1 MTFKKAE
8 RTQARLKIALTG
20 PSGSGKTFSAL
31 LIAAGIGKRIA
42 VIDTENKS
50 ASLYAGMDKGP
61 LAGLEFDTLEIDP
74 PYTIAKYVEA
84 IEAAERDGYDVLVI
98 DSISHAW
105 AGEGGLLDKKGA
117 LDQRAGSNSYTNW
130 APITKEHELFKARL
144 LNSDLHLICTMRSKQ
159 DYILEVNDKGK
170 SQPKKVGLAPIQRD
184 GMEYEFTTVLDLA
197 MDHHAVA
204 SKDRSGLFDGE
215 VFKPTKDTGKKLL
228 AWLKKGKLAEKPAPV
243 QETPKAAAPPPMTKD
258 EFTADFPEGE
268 PGSQMPAITAAQTE
282 AIKAGIKRLNGL
294 SRSDTLIWQGMR
306 DHVAKAFH
314 KDFAELNELTAI
326 EADTVIDYLNRWADH
341 LGNGKPKA
349 DKKAAAEA

>member
-1 MTFKKAE
+1 MTFRKAE

-20 PSGSGKTFSAL
+20 PSGSGKTFSGL

-42 VIDTENKS
+42 VVDTENRS

-74 PYTIAKYVEA
+74 PYTIAKYLEA
-84 IEAAERDGYDVLVI
+84 IEAAERGGYDVLVI

-159 DYILEVNDKGK
+159 DYILEVNDRGK
-170 SQPKKVGLAPIQRD
+170 STPKKVGLAPIQRD

-197 MDHHAVA
+197 MDHNAAA
-204 SKDRSGLFDGE
+204 SKDRTGLFDGQ
-215 VFKPTKDTGKKLL
+215 VFKPSKETGAKIMK
-228 AWLKKGKLAEKPAPV
+228 WLKAGKPVEKPAGAL
-243 QETPKAAAPPPMTKD
+243 KASPAEGPLPGCVD
-258 EFTADFPEGE
+258 EFNTAMATEE
-268 PGSQMPAITAAQTE
+268 QKARISAAIKELRELGRTDSLIWKGITGHVRKAHGREVIETNGLTE
-282 AIKAGIKRLNGL
+282 AEAG
-294 SRSDTLIWQGMR
+294 
-306 DHVAKAFH
+306 
-314 KDFAELNELTAI
+314 
-326 EADTVIDYLNRWADH
+326 TVIEYLASWADH
-341 LGNGKPKA
+341 IRADAGNGSPA
-349 DKKAAAEA
+349 GRA

>member
-1 MTFKKAE
+1 MTFRKAE

-42 VIDTENKS
+42 VVDTENKS

-61 LAGLEFDTLEIDP
+61 LAGFEFDALEIDP
-74 PYTIAKYVEA
+74 PYTIAKYLEA
-84 IEAAERDGYDVLVI
+84 IEAAEKGGYDVLVI

-170 SQPKKVGLAPIQRD
+170 STPKKVGLAPIQRD

-197 MDHHAVA
+197 MDHNAAA
-204 SKDRSGLFDGE
+204 SKDRTGLFDGQ
-215 VFKPTKDTGKKLL
+215 VFKPSKETGARIMK
-228 AWLKKGKLAEKPAPV
+228 WLKAGKPVAKPAEV
-243 QETPKAAAPPPMTKD
+243 QAAAPAPEPL
-258 EFTADFPEGE
+258 ADFPDEFN
-268 PGSQMPAITAAQTE
+268 SAMATE
-282 AIKAGIKRLNGL
+282 EQKARISAGIKKLHELGRTDQIIWKGIAGHVRKAHGREVIETNGL
-294 SRSDTLIWQGMR
+294 TE
-306 DHVAKAFH
+306 
-314 KDFAELNELTAI
+314 AEAETVVEYLASWAEHIRA
-326 EADTVIDYLNRWADH
+326 EA
-341 LGNGKPKA
+341 GNGSSA
-349 DKKAAAEA
+349 GRA